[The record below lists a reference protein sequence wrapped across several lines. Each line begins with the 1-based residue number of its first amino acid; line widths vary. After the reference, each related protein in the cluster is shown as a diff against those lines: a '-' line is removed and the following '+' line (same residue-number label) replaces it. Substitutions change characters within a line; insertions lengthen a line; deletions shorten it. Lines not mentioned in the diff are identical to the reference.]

1 MPKGKRKTPSEV
13 ISDQLA
19 QIDSQIQKEQD
30 KLKDLQN
37 KKEEVLKTKK
47 QQELAD
53 LYDKIQASGK
63 SVDDIIKVLDE
74 KQ

>member
-1 MPKGKRKTPSEV
+1 MPRGKRKTPSEV

-30 KLKDLQN
+30 KLKELQN
-37 KKEEVLKTKK
+37 RKEEILKTKR